1 MNRRKVLSVLGYA
14 SAGILTPLSCAS
26 RSAATGSSSYKEMFL
41 PHWKTAKE
49 FTLAVLEAMPTESFN
64 FKATP
69 QEMSFGHLFM
79 HLSFYNTF
87 LLAKGKGE
95 NTPYKLEK
103 ESESLTK
110 ETAKKFVV
118 ETFDYTINKIESITE
133 AELAMVRDVIPG
145 TKHTGAELILRAYM
159 HTTHH
164 RGQAEVYL
172 RLKEIKPPDFKF

>member
-1 MNRRKVLSVLGYA
+1 MNRRNAISALGFV
-14 SAGILTPLSCAS
+14 GVGLITPVSCAS
-26 RSAATGSSSYKEMFL
+26 SPAATGSNFYKETVL
-41 PHWKTAKE
+41 PHWKTSKE
-49 FTLAVLEAMPTESFN
+49 FTLAVLAAMPTESFN

-69 QEMSFGHLFM
+69 QEMSFGQLFM

-95 NTPYKLEK
+95 TTPYKLEK

-110 ETAKKFVV
+110 ETAKKFVN

-133 AELAMVRDVIPG
+133 AELETVRDVIPG

-159 HTTHH
+159 HTAHH
-164 RGQAEVYL
+164 RAQAEVYL